1 MATEGFKRKL
11 AAVFSADVSGY
22 SRLMGE
28 DEAATLTT
36 LEAYKQV
43 MFVLIKQHRGRVV
56 ASPGDNVLA
65 EFASVV
71 DAVQCGVAVQ
81 KEIQARNAELPE
93 NRRMQFRIGINLG
106 DVIEEGDS
114 IYGDGVNIAARLES
128 LADPGGICISKT
140 AFEHIEAKLP
150 FGYEFLGEQT
160 VKNIA
165 KPVGTYRVLMDPRVT
180 VKAEPEA
187 KPKVAIRRKPLFAV
201 LLGVLIVTVGAAAFW
216 YFTRPPALPP
226 VEKASRQQMAF
237 PLPDKPSIAVMPF
250 VNMTGE
256 QTQDFFCDGLS
267 ESLITALSKVPQL
280 FVIARESTFS
290 YKGKVP
296 KISQVSEELG
306 VQYVLEGSVQRAG
319 DRVRVTA
326 QLIDALKGHHLWSER
341 YDRSLKDLF
350 DLQDEIT
357 MKILTELRVKIAG
370 GEAARV
376 QARGTN
382 NLQAYLKVL
391 EGDGYRNEDNK
402 EANAVS
408 KRFYQEAVDLDPN
421 YAIAHVGLARAYV
434 SDIFLGA
441 SESPKETLSSAMKEA
456 EKGIELD
463 NSLAEAHA
471 SLSLILLMMRQ
482 HDKAIEVGERAVKLN
497 PNSTMAVFTL
507 AMCLNYSFRSEEA
520 LPLLRQV
527 IRLNPFVSRAY
538 PHFGIACRET
548 GRYDEGIAALR
559 KSLQLAPNNVLVN
572 IVLASLYIY
581 AGREAEARATA
592 AEIQRI
598 DPKFSLE
605 KFAKG
610 SPWKEGPR
618 RDRFI
623 DSLRQAGL
631 K

>member
-11 AAVFSADVSGY
+11 AAVFSADVAGY

-43 MFVLIKQHRGRVV
+43 MFVLIRQHRGRVV
-56 ASPGDNVLA
+56 ASPGDNILA

-81 KEIQARNAELPE
+81 KEIETRNAELPE

-128 LADPGGICISKT
+128 LADPGGICVSKT

-180 VKAEPEA
+180 VKATAEA
-187 KPKVAIRRKPLFAV
+187 KPKVGARRKPIFIA
-201 LLGVLIVTVGAAAFW
+201 LLGVLVVVVGAAVFW
-216 YFTRPPALPP
+216 TFSRPPARPP
-226 VEKASRQQMAF
+226 VGKASKDRMAF

-250 VNMTGE
+250 VNMTGD
-256 QTQDFFCDGLS
+256 QSQDFFCDGLS
-267 ESLITALSKVPQL
+267 ESLIMALSKVPRL

-290 YKGKVP
+290 YKGKGA

-306 VQYVLEGSVQRAG
+306 VQYVLEGSVQKAG

-341 YDRSLKDLF
+341 YDRNVKDLF

-357 MKILTELRVKIAG
+357 MKILTELRVKITEV
-370 GEAARV
+370 EAARIS
-376 QARGTN
+376 AKGTN

-391 EGDGYRNEDNK
+391 EADGYRTQSNK
-402 EANAVS
+402 EANAVAMRLS
-408 KRFYQEAVDLDPN
+408 QEAVELDPN
-421 YAIAHVGLARAYV
+421 YPMAHRDLALH
-434 SDIFLGA
+434 S
-441 SESPKETLSSAMKEA
+441 
-456 EKGIELD
+456 
-463 NSLAEAHA
+463 
-471 SLSLILLMMRQ
+471 
-482 HDKAIEVGERAVKLN
+482 
-497 PNSTMAVFTL
+497 
-507 AMCLNYSFRSEEA
+507 
-520 LPLLRQV
+520 
-527 IRLNPFVSRAY
+527 
-538 PHFGIACRET
+538 
-548 GRYDEGIAALR
+548 
-559 KSLQLAPNNVLVN
+559 
-572 IVLASLYIY
+572 
-581 AGREAEARATA
+581 
-592 AEIQRI
+592 
-598 DPKFSLE
+598 
-605 KFAKG
+605 
-610 SPWKEGPR
+610 
-618 RDRFI
+618 
-623 DSLRQAGL
+623 
-631 K
+631 

>member
-11 AAVFSADVSGY
+11 AAVFSADVAGY

-81 KEIQARNAELPE
+81 KEIQARNAEFPE

-128 LADPGGICISKT
+128 LADPGGICVSKT

-165 KPVGTYRVLMDPRVT
+165 KPVGTYKVLMEPRVT
-180 VKAEPEA
+180 VKAEAEA
-187 KPKVAIRRKPLFAV
+187 KPKVGARRKPMFAV
-201 LLGVLIVTVGAAAFW
+201 LLGVLVVAVGCRRVLVL
-216 YFTRPPALPP
+216 RPSALPDRRWRKP
-226 VEKASRQQMAF
+226 PRQRMAF

-256 QTQDFFCDGLS
+256 QSQDFFCDGLS

-290 YKGKVP
+290 YKGKAA

-306 VQYVLEGSVQRAG
+306 VQYVLEGSVQKAG

-341 YDRSLKDLF
+341 YDRSLKDIF

-357 MKILTELRVKIAG
+357 MKILTELQVKITE
-370 GEAARV
+370 GEDS
-376 QARGTN
+376 T
-382 NLQAYLKVL
+382 
-391 EGDGYRNEDNK
+391 
-402 EANAVS
+402 
-408 KRFYQEAVDLDPN
+408 
-421 YAIAHVGLARAYV
+421 H
-434 SDIFLGA
+434 
-441 SESPKETLSSAMKEA
+441 T
-456 EKGIELD
+456 
-463 NSLAEAHA
+463 
-471 SLSLILLMMRQ
+471 RQ
-482 HDKAIEVGERAVKLN
+482 GN
-497 PNSTMAVFTL
+497 
-507 AMCLNYSFRSEEA
+507 
-520 LPLLRQV
+520 
-527 IRLNPFVSRAY
+527 
-538 PHFGIACRET
+538 
-548 GRYDEGIAALR
+548 
-559 KSLQLAPNNVLVN
+559 
-572 IVLASLYIY
+572 
-581 AGREAEARATA
+581 
-592 AEIQRI
+592 
-598 DPKFSLE
+598 
-605 KFAKG
+605 
-610 SPWKEGPR
+610 
-618 RDRFI
+618 
-623 DSLRQAGL
+623 
-631 K
+631 